1 MMKLWAFLGL
11 LVELRNKHGLNKQGK
26 HISSLGIWGT
36 EMDDYIRDEYWILMM
51 RLQLAVMI
59 LIHGCFDSR
68 PNLFEK
74 QHSNWGP
81 RKSAWNGDLE
91 SSWMLQFWAKNR
103 GKTIPLP
110 PLPPFL
116 PFWSYIYIYVIL
128 YQMLASASING
139 IPLAAPQEWVPDP
152 SHKPVASIV
161 TVSIV
166 VVVRTSNPLV
176 IGINNDLFMNIIPS
190 KT

>member
-1 MMKLWAFLGL
+1 MGVSTLDPIFLKNTLKLRTKKVCLKWRFGIFLD
-11 LVELRNKHGLNKQGK
+11 VAV
-26 HISSLGIWGT
+26 LG
-36 EMDDYIRDEYWILMM
+36 
-51 RLQLAVMI
+51 Q
-59 LIHGCFDSR
+59 
-68 PNLFEK
+68 
-74 QHSNWGP
+74 
-81 RKSAWNGDLE
+81 KSWQDHPP
-91 SSWMLQFWAKNR
+91 SPPS
-103 GKTIPLP
+103 

-116 PFWSYIYIYVIL
+116 ILYIYVIL

-176 IGINNDLFMNIIPS
+176 IGINNDLFMNIIPN

>member
-1 MMKLWAFLGL
+1 
-11 LVELRNKHGLNKQGK
+11 
-26 HISSLGIWGT
+26 
-36 EMDDYIRDEYWILMM
+36 MDDYIRDEYWILMM

-74 QHSNWGP
+74 HTQIEDQESLPEMAIWNLPGCCSFGP
-81 RKSAWNGDLE
+81 KIVARPSPFPP
-91 SSWMLQFWAKNR
+91 S
-103 GKTIPLP
+103 

-116 PFWSYIYIYVIL
+116 ILYIYVIL

-176 IGINNDLFMNIIPS
+176 IGINNDLFMNIIPN

>member
-74 QHSNWGP
+74 HTQIEDQESLPEMAIWNLPGCCSFGP
-81 RKSAWNGDLE
+81 KIVARPSP
-91 SSWMLQFWAKNR
+91 F
-103 GKTIPLP
+103 
-110 PLPPFL
+110 PPFPPSSL
-116 PFWSYIYIYVIL
+116 SDLIYICDF
-128 YQMLASASING
+128 
-139 IPLAAPQEWVPDP
+139 VPNAGFGFHQRHP
-152 SHKPVASIV
+152 AGSTTRMGPWS
-161 TVSIV
+161 
-166 VVVRTSNPLV
+166 
-176 IGINNDLFMNIIPS
+176 
-190 KT
+190 